1 MVSFELTPVRVHKTL
16 YRIQYDSRTR
26 DGPIQGT
33 TYKNYPYISTSMTPF
48 LYFDKSDTLTNK
60 LLIIKI
66 NDDSQ
71 VSCLMMPR
79 TDIAKYLEF
88 DASIRKLAFDG

>member
-1 MVSFELTPVRVHKTL
+1 
-16 YRIQYDSRTR
+16 
-26 DGPIQGT
+26 
-33 TYKNYPYISTSMTPF
+33 MTPF